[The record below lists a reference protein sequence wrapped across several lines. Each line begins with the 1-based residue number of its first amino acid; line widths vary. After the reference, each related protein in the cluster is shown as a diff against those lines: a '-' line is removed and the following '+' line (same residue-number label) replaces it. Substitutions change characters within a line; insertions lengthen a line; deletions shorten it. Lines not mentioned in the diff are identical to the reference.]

1 MKKLQ
6 LLYIIVS
13 ILILSGCTK
22 FLDIKPKDK
31 FIPVT
36 VTDFENMLNSG
47 YIVNFGDQYWD
58 LLSDDAFLPEG
69 EPGNLYTKQQL
80 WGRQIYKFNPSP
92 YEQGANDYAWSEGY
106 KRIFYFNSIINNI
119 MDATEG
125 TEATKKSVRAEAFLG
140 RAMEH
145 LLLVNMYAH
154 HYDAATAATQAGIP
168 IALIADIN
176 AKFVR
181 NTVKEVYD
189 QILSDANAAVAD
201 LPLKNKFTKF
211 RASKAGGYALLARVY
226 LFMGDYANARK
237 NADLAL
243 SLQSELANMNNYSVI
258 IPGPFPNVPGTPV
271 GWTNIPDGQLNKETI
286 VARHFLRPFGLGQ
299 DVCASPEL
307 TALFN
312 DNDKRWTLYYANGW
326 PPAPPFNY
334 MTRYQVKIF
343 LRGDFFSN
351 FLNVPE
357 LYLIRAEC
365 LARENN
371 MTDALADINKLRSN
385 RIVPAAYVAYAPA
398 DFGNDS
404 VRVLRFVLEERR
416 RELAFTGMR
425 VIDLKR
431 LNKETRF
438 QKTVKHTA
446 EGKVY
451 ELLPGSNN
459 YLRQLWPNA
468 TVFNPDWQLNP

>member
-1 MKKLQ
+1 MKKLH
-6 LLYIIVS
+6 LYIIAS

-36 VTDFENMLNSG
+36 VADYENMLNSG
-47 YIVNFGDQYWD
+47 TVVNFGDYFWD

-69 EPGNLYTKQQL
+69 EPGNLYSKQQL
-80 WGRQIYKFNPSP
+80 WGRKIYTFNTTP
-92 YEQGANDYAWSEGY
+92 YEQGTNDYMWSEGY
-106 KRIFYFNSIINNI
+106 KRIFYYNSIINNI

-125 TEATKKSVRAEAFLG
+125 TEANKKSVRAEALLG

-145 LLLVNMYAH
+145 LQLVNVYAQ
-154 HYDAATAATQAGIP
+154 HYDAATAATEAGIP

-189 QILSDANAAVAD
+189 QVLSDANAAIAD
-201 LPLKNKFTKF
+201 LPVKHKLTKF
-211 RASKAGGYALLARVY
+211 RASKAGGYALLARTY

-243 SLQSELANMNNYSVI
+243 GLQNELANMNDYKII
-258 IPGPFPNVPGTPV
+258 IPGPFPNVPGQPL
-271 GWTNIPDGQLNKETI
+271 GWTDIPDAQLNTETI
-286 VARHFLRPFGLGQ
+286 VARHFLRPFGLGM

-307 TALFN
+307 SALFTN
-312 DNDKRWTLYYANGW
+312 DDKRWTLYYADGW

-334 MTRYQVKIF
+334 MSRYQVKIF
-343 LRGDFFSN
+343 LRGDFYSN
-351 FLNVPE
+351 YLNVPE
-357 LYLIRAEC
+357 MYLVRAEC

-371 MTDALADINKLRSN
+371 LTAALADINKLRLN
-385 RIVPAAYVAYAPA
+385 RITPAAYKAFTPA
-398 DFGNDS
+398 DFNNDGEK
-404 VRVLRFVLEERR
+404 VLRFVLEERR

-438 QKTVKHTA
+438 RKTVTHVA
-446 EGKVY
+446 EGKTY

-468 TVFNPDWQLNP
+468 TVFNPDWPLNP

>member
-1 MKKLQ
+1 MKKLS
-6 LLYIIVS
+6 LYIITS
-13 ILILSGCTK
+13 ALILSGCTK

-36 VTDFENMLNSG
+36 VTDYENMLNSG
-47 YIVNFGDQYWD
+47 TIVNFGDQYWD

-80 WGRQIYKFNPSP
+80 WGRKIYTFNTSP
-92 YEQGANDYAWSEGY
+92 YEQGANDYLWSEGY
-106 KRIFYFNSIINNI
+106 KRIFYFNTIINNI

-125 TEATKKSVRAEAFLG
+125 SEATKKSVRAEAYLG

-145 LLLVNMYAH
+145 LQLVNVYAH
-154 HYDAATAATQAGIP
+154 HYDAATAATQPGVP

-181 NTVKEVYD
+181 NTVKEVYE
-189 QILSDANAAVAD
+189 QILSDANAAIAD
-201 LPLKNKFTKF
+201 LPVKNKLTKF

-243 SLQSELANMNNYSVI
+243 SLQSELVNMNGYKI
-258 IPGPFPNVPGTPV
+258 TKPGPFPNVPGAPV
-271 GWTNIPDGQLNKETI
+271 GWTDIPDGQLNKETI

-307 TALFN
+307 TALFS

-334 MTRYQVKIF
+334 MTRYQVKIY
-343 LRGDFFSN
+343 LRGDFYSN

-385 RIVPAAYVAYAPA
+385 RIVPGAYVAFSPA
-398 DFGNDS
+398 DFGNDAE
-404 VRVLRFVLEERR
+404 RVLRFVLEERR

-438 QKTVKHTA
+438 QKTIKHTA

-451 ELLPGSNN
+451 ELLPGSNS

-468 TVFNPDWQLNP
+468 TVFNPDWPLNPS

>member
-1 MKKLQ
+1 MKKLP
-6 LLYIIVS
+6 LYIIIS

-36 VTDFENMLNSG
+36 VSDFENMLNSG
-47 YIVNFGDQYWD
+47 TVVNFGDYFWD

-80 WGRQIYKFNPSP
+80 WGKRIYTFNPSP
-92 YEQGANDYAWSEGY
+92 YEQGANDYLWSEGY
-106 KRIFYFNSIINNI
+106 KRIFYYNSIISNI

-125 TEATKKSVRAEAFLG
+125 TEANKKSVLAEALLG

-145 LLLVNMYAH
+145 LQLVNVYAH

-181 NTVKEVYD
+181 NTVKEVYE
-189 QILSDANAAVAD
+189 QVLSDANAALAD
-201 LPLKNKFTKF
+201 LPLKNKLTKF
-211 RASKAGGYALLARVY
+211 RASKAGGYALLARAY
-226 LFMGDYANARK
+226 LFMGDYVNARK

-243 SLQSELANMNNYSVI
+243 SLQSELANMNDYRI
-258 IPGPFPNVPGTPV
+258 TIPGPFPNVPGAPL
-271 GWTNIPDGQLNKETI
+271 GWTNIPDGQLNTETI
-286 VARHFLRPFGLGQ
+286 VARHFLRPFGLGM

-307 TALFN
+307 SALFT

-334 MTRYQVKIF
+334 MSRYQVKIF
-343 LRGDFFSN
+343 LRGDFYSN
-351 FLNVPE
+351 YLNVPE
-357 LYLIRAEC
+357 MYLVRAEC
-365 LARENN
+365 LARENK
-371 MTDALADINKLRSN
+371 MTDALVDINKLRLN
-385 RIVPAAYVAYAPA
+385 RIVPAAYVAFTPA
-398 DFGNDS
+398 DFSNDAEK
-404 VRVLRFVLEERR
+404 VLRFVLEERR

-438 QKTVKHTA
+438 QKTIKHTA

>member
-1 MKKLQ
+1 MKKL
-6 LLYIIVS
+6 LVIS

-31 FIPVT
+31 FIPTT
-36 VTDFENMLNSG
+36 VADFENILNNG
-47 YIVNFGDQYWD
+47 TIVNFGDQYWD

-69 EPGNLYTKQQL
+69 EPGNLFTKQQL
-80 WGRQIYKFNPSP
+80 WGRKIYMFNPVP
-92 YEQGANDYAWSEGY
+92 YDQGANDYLWSEGY
-106 KRIFYFNSIINNI
+106 KRIFYFNVIISNI

-125 TEATKKSVRAEAFLG
+125 TEANKKSVLAEALLG

-145 LLLVNMYAH
+145 LQMVNVYAH
-154 HYDAATAATQAGIP
+154 HYDAATAATQPGIP
-168 IALIADIN
+168 LALVADIN

-189 QILSDANAAVAD
+189 QILSDANAAIAD
-201 LPLKNKFTKF
+201 LPLKNKYTKF
-211 RASKAGGYALLARVY
+211 RASKAGGYALLARTY
-226 LFMGDYANARK
+226 LFMGDYVNARK

-243 SLQSELANMNNYSVI
+243 SLQSELANMNDYKI
-258 IPGPFPNVPGTPV
+258 MIPGPFPNVPGAPV
-271 GWTNIPDGQLNKETI
+271 GWTNIPDGQLNTETI
-286 VARHFLRPFGLGQ
+286 VARHFLRPFGMGQ

-307 TALFN
+307 SALFT

-334 MTRYQVKIF
+334 MTRYGVKIF

-351 FLNVPE
+351 CLNVPE
-357 LYLIRAEC
+357 MYLVRAEC
-365 LARENN
+365 LAREDK
-371 MTDALADINKLRSN
+371 MTDALADINKLRLN
-385 RIVPAAYVAYAPA
+385 RIVPAAYVAFTPA
-398 DFGNDS
+398 DFSNDPEK
-404 VRVLRFVLEERR
+404 VLRFVLDERR

-438 QKTVKHTA
+438 QKTIKHTA
-446 EGKVY
+446 QGTTY
-451 ELLPGSNN
+451 ELQPGSNN

-468 TVFNPDWQLNP
+468 TLFNPDWPLNP

>member
-1 MKKLQ
+1 MKKLH
-6 LLYIIVS
+6 LYIIS
-13 ILILSGCTK
+13 GILILSGCTK

-36 VTDFENMLNSG
+36 VADYENMLNSG
-47 YIVNFGDQYWD
+47 TVVNFGDYFWD

-69 EPGNLYTKQQL
+69 NPGNLFTKQQL
-80 WGRQIYKFNPSP
+80 PGRKIYTFNPAP
-92 YEQGANDYAWSEGY
+92 YEQGTNDFLWSEGY
-106 KRIFYFNSIINNI
+106 KRIFYYNSIISNI

-125 TEATKKSVRAEAFLG
+125 TEANKKSVRAEALLG

-145 LLLVNMYAH
+145 LQLVNVYAQ
-154 HYDAATAATQAGIP
+154 HYDAATAATQNGIP

-176 AKFVR
+176 AKFKR

-189 QILSDANAAVAD
+189 QVLSDANAAITD
-201 LPLKNKFTKF
+201 LPLNHKLTKF
-211 RASKAGGYALLARVY
+211 RAGKAGGYALLARTY

-243 SLQSELANMNNYSVI
+243 SLQSELANMNDYKI
-258 IPGPFPNVPGTPV
+258 TIPGPFPNVPGAPL
-271 GWTNIPDGQLNKETI
+271 GWTNIPDAQLNTETI
-286 VARHFLRPFGLGQ
+286 VARHFLRPFGLAM

-307 TALFN
+307 SALFTN
-312 DNDKRWTLYYANGW
+312 DDKRWTLYYADGW

-334 MTRYQVKIF
+334 MSRYQVKIF
-343 LRGDFFSN
+343 LRGDFYSN
-351 FLNVPE
+351 YLNVPE
-357 LYLIRAEC
+357 MYLTRAEC
-365 LARENN
+365 FARENN
-371 MTDALADINKLRSN
+371 LTAALADINKLRLN
-385 RIVPAAYVAYAPA
+385 RITPAAYKAFTPA
-398 DFGNDS
+398 DFSNDGEK
-404 VRVLRFVLEERR
+404 VLRFVLEERR
-416 RELAFTGMR
+416 REMAFTGMR

-438 QKTVKHTA
+438 QKIIKHTA
-446 EGKVY
+446 EGKTY

-468 TVFNPDWQLNP
+468 TVFNPDWPLNP